1 MSIGLGKVVP
11 MLGVIIT
18 NLTVSM
24 LLSLLLLLT
33 LILNPG
39 FSLHE
44 SNLNTS
50 NSDAIDTSGNIS
62 KRLRGTDQGELLGQV
77 NVTLTQ
83 RQKNWSIS

>member
-1 MSIGLGKVVP
+1 MSIGLGKVIP

-18 NLTVSM
+18 NLTVSV

-39 FSLHE
+39 FGLHE
-44 SNLNTS
+44 SNLIIS

-62 KRLRGTDQGELLGQV
+62 KRLRGTDQGELLGQA

-83 RQKNWSIS
+83 RQQNWSIS